1 MAGHYLS
8 IRLNMIQNSWVWIGF
23 NLFILLMLTLDL
35 GVFHRKQHAVKVKEA
50 LIWTSIWILLALLF
64 NGLILHAYG
73 EKKAMEFLS
82 AYLLEKSLSVDNIF
96 VFSILFSYFAVPP
109 VLQHKVLFWGIFG
122 ALVMRIIFIFT
133 GIQLIQNFHWI
144 LYVFGAFLIFSG
156 IKMVLSSDKEM
167 TPDTNIF
174 IKWMKRVL
182 PISDQFHNTR
192 FFIRID
198 GKVMMT
204 RLFFVLLLIEF
215 TDLIFAIDSIPAVLA
230 ISDDPFIVYTSNVF
244 AILGLRSLY
253 FAVAG
258 MNEYFRF
265 LKYGLA
271 AILVFVGIKMCLVD
285 LFKIPIEWSLLVIL
299 VILGT
304 SILLSKLIPQTKK

>member
-1 MAGHYLS
+1 
-8 IRLNMIQNSWVWIGF
+8 
-23 NLFILLMLTLDL
+23 
-35 GVFHRKQHAVKVKEA
+35 
-50 LIWTSIWILLALLF
+50 
-64 NGLILHAYG
+64 
-73 EKKAMEFLS
+73 
-82 AYLLEKSLSVDNIF
+82 
-96 VFSILFSYFAVPP
+96 
-109 VLQHKVLFWGIFG
+109 
-122 ALVMRIIFIFT
+122 MRIIFIFT